1 MFTYFSCREE
11 YFQIR
16 DHAGNTVYHRGYYTE
31 LSDEFIQVPSGGKVT
46 IQVNLQSSDYSS
58 VSGHFAVL
66 NKSIDSG
73 KDIFIK

>member
-1 MFTYFSCREE
+1 M
-11 YFQIR
+11 
-16 DHAGNTVYHRGYYTE
+16 
-31 LSDEFIQVPSGGKVT
+31 PSGGKVT
-46 IQVNLQSSDYSS
+46 IQVDLRSYYSS